1 MLLSAQPNK
10 REPHSTMAKKRTATF
25 VGFGAAIAVAT
36 VFADQLAK
44 YLVLQDIGPGEVIA
58 VTPFLDL
65 VLAMN
70 RGISYGMFQQNET
83 LGRWFLVMVN
93 LGAAGLFALWLFRAE
108 SRLIAAAVGFLIGGA
123 LGNAFDRSMYGAVV
137 DFISLHAY
145 GWRWYVFNVA
155 DAAIVAGVIGL
166 LYDASIGRA
175 TK

>member
-1 MLLSAQPNK
+1 
-10 REPHSTMAKKRTATF
+10 MAKQRVTNF
-25 VGFGAAIAVAT
+25 VGFGFAIAVT
-36 VFADQLAK
+36 TLIADQLAK
-44 YLVLQDIGPGEVIA
+44 YLVLKDIDPGEVIA

-70 RGISYGMFQQNET
+70 RGISYGMFQQDGA
-83 LGRWFLVMVN
+83 LGRWLLVMVN
-93 LGAAGLFALWLFRAE
+93 LAAAGLFSLWLFRAQ

-145 GWRWYVFNVA
+145 DWRWYVFNIA

-166 LYDASIGRA
+166 LYDASIGRV